1 MGNTY
6 LIFVSSF
13 WHTTLKTLGI
23 SVVMRVFLVCSW
35 DGWWQVSPRYFK
47 NGTGPQKD
55 HDMIKKVEIY
65 SLTPSIS
72 GDGRGLDVE
81 LITKASDLSNHT
93 YLMRPLWK
101 PLNGKVWRAFRF
113 WQQPQVGE
121 HIYVPGEWHTSAPWG
136 QKFLCLESFQI
147 SPYIPLHL
155 AVNLYPLL

>member
-72 GDGRGLDVE
+72 GEGRG
-81 LITKASDLSNHT
+81 AGRWANHQGQWFKQS
-93 YLMRPLWK
+93 YLFNETSVKTPK
-101 PLNGKVWRAFRF
+101 
-113 WQQPQVGE
+113 WQ
-121 HIYVPGEWHTSAPWG
+121 S
-136 QKFLCLESFQI
+136 LESFQVLTTAT
-147 SPYIPLHL
+147 SWWTHL
-155 AVNLYPLL
+155 RARRVAHLSSMGTEVLVFGICPDFTLYTSSSGC